1 MDSPYL
7 ARIQAAT
14 ALLLDD
20 IAPLG
25 DADMAGPSLLPGWDR
40 AMLLTHLAA
49 NADGAWR
56 GVTAAARGE
65 VGEVYPGGTEARN
78 AEIEAGH
85 GASADALRQ
94 RLVAA
99 TARLDAA
106 LAEAPDEAWHRK
118 AVRPQGEVEV
128 GNGLVVGRLRE
139 VLVHHV
145 DLDIGYGPEDWPTAW
160 VMEEM
165 DRCMLDLPRRLPA
178 GIAVVMESTDLGQ
191 RWVAGSGDEVDI
203 VGTSAQLFAWV
214 TGRAPGVGE
223 QDCPSL
229 LPWR

>member
-7 ARIQAAT
+7 ARIKAAT
-14 ALLLDD
+14 ALMLDD

-25 DADMAGPSLLPGWDR
+25 DADMAAPTLLPGWDR

-56 GVTAAARGE
+56 GVTAAARAE
-65 VGEVYPGGTEARN
+65 VGEVYPGGREARN
-78 AEIEAGH
+78 AEIDAGQ
-85 GASADALRQ
+85 GAAAAALRQ
-94 RLVAA
+94 RLSAAA
-99 TARLDAA
+99 TRLDAA

-118 AVRPQGEVEV
+118 AISPQGEVEV

-145 DLDIGYGPEDWPTAW
+145 DLDIGYRPDDWPTAW

-165 DRCMLDLPRRLPA
+165 DRCLLDLPRRLPE

-191 RWVAGSGDEVDI
+191 RWVAGSGDEVDV

-214 TGRAPGVGE
+214 TGRAPAVGG
-223 QDCPSL
+223 QPCPPL
-229 LPWR
+229 RPWR